1 MSLFNVQ
8 QKVFHFSWFFFR
20 LIFIPYRDPQELLFI
35 IDTPRRHTHTT
46 LLCWDREKKR
56 NTSKGKHRLEF
67 QVYWI
72 PGNAVSPPEKGLCW
86 ETTLIWPK
94 KREWEEKT
102 ERGALARE
110 EMERKREGI
119 VNFNWFSDKVSY
131 PEVCFKSEK
140 WHLLRSPVSVWIL
153 LNVIRSETR

>member
-1 MSLFNVQ
+1 MCI
-8 QKVFHFSWFFFR
+8 FSTCCRKPLCFSCFS
-20 LIFIPYRDPQELLFI
+20 LIFIPYRDPQELLLI
-35 IDTPRRHTHTT
+35 IHTHTHS
-46 LLCWDREKKR
+46 LCWDREKQR

-72 PGNAVSPPEKGLCW
+72 PGNTVSPPEKGECL

-94 KREWEEKT
+94 KRKRGRKRHR
-102 ERGALARE
+102 ERERWQRE
-110 EMERKREGI
+110 EMERKRERI